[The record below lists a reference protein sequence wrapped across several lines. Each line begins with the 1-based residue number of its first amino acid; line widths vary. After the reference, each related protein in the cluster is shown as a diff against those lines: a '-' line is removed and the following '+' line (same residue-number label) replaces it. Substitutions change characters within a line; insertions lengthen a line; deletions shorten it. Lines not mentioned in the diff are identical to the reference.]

1 MWLIRRLED
10 IKDTDRGR
18 VGGKAAALALLARK
32 GGRVPPGGCITVQ
45 AFRDFLSFNGL
56 DGKIAIELG
65 RKELKDMRWEEMW
78 DASQRIRN
86 LVNGGIFPPAMLRE
100 ITSFANTLLG
110 GKSAAVRSSSLSED
124 SANASYAGVH
134 ESYVDVKGE
143 KAVMESVL
151 HVWASLWSDT
161 ALLYKKEL
169 GLDPASGGM
178 AVILQKLVRGEVSG
192 VVFSLDPVRG
202 GGIVIEAVPGLNKR
216 LVDGRIEPHR
226 WSVERGSGGRISY
239 SPPSSSA
246 KRSGK
251 KTAGLLKA
259 ARVREV
265 ARLALSAEKLFRS
278 PQDVEWT
285 FRREDLFALQSRP
298 ITTTPDAGLSQRS
311 VFDLSLKRSFENL
324 SELRK
329 RIEGELLPAMAEET
343 RRMRDEDPAEMS
355 DAELARELERRTAV
369 LARWNRTYWDEFIPY
384 GHGARLFGRVYNDL
398 VKPRDPHEF
407 VELLRTGRTLSMQR
421 DAILAEMSA
430 MVRRG
435 RPSLMA
441 VRKGG
446 PTGAARFDSLRKGLF
461 SRFGMISGD
470 LEDHRKLAAFLA
482 KMPLGP
488 RKGKP
493 GGRAAAAGLEKRF
506 LSRFPNKDRRR
517 GLELLNLARSSYAMR
532 DDDNVYLAGIE
543 RELKKAADEARRRI
557 DEGLVRGGSKRTL
570 SALLRN
576 KLVRELDKPPVR
588 GKTVP
593 TRERGAAEVRA
604 KQLRGQPA
612 SKGIVRGKARVV
624 VDPGQ
629 LKDLEPGE
637 ILVCDSIGPE
647 MTYAV
652 SVAGGIVERRGGM
665 LIHGAIVA
673 REYGIPCVTGVPD
686 AVHAIRTGDDLTV
699 DGYLGVVTIRKRSM

>member
-1 MWLIRRLED
+1 MWLFRRLED
-10 IKDTDRGR
+10 IKDTDRVK
-18 VGGKAAALALLARK
+18 VGGKAAALALLVKK

-124 SANASYAGVH
+124 SASASYAGVH

-151 HVWASLWSDT
+151 HVWASLWSDA

-259 ARVREV
+259 ERVREV

-285 FRREDLFALQSRP
+285 FRRKALFALQSRP
-298 ITTTPDAGLSQRS
+298 ITTTPDAGLSKRS

-446 PTGAARFDSLRKGLF
+446 PTGAARFDALRKLLF
-461 SRFGMISGD
+461 SQFGMISGD

-482 KMPLGP
+482 KMPFGP

-506 LSRFPNKDRRR
+506 LSRFPKKDRRR
-517 GLELLNLARSSYAMR
+517 GLELLDLARSSYAMR

-570 SALLRN
+570 SALLRH
-576 KLVRELDKPPVR
+576 KLVRGLDKPPVR
-588 GKTVP
+588 GKTGQA
-593 TRERGAAEVRA
+593 RERGAAEVRA

-686 AVHAIRTGDDLTV
+686 AAHAIRTGDDLTV
-699 DGYLGVVTIRKRSM
+699 DGYLGIVTIRKRSI

>member
-1 MWLIRRLED
+1 MWLIPRLED
-10 IKDTDRGR
+10 IKGGDRGI
-18 VGGKAAALALLARK
+18 VGGKAAALALLAEK
-32 GGRVPPGGCITVQ
+32 GMRVPPGGCITVK
-45 AFRDFLSFNGL
+45 AFRDFLSLNGL

-65 RKELKDMRWEEMW
+65 RKELKEMRWEEMW

-86 LVNGGIFPPAMLRE
+86 LVNGGIFPPGMYRE
-100 ITSFANTLLG
+100 ITSFAKTLLNRE
-110 GKSAAVRSSSLSED
+110 SAAVRSSSLSED
-124 SANASYAGVH
+124 SASASYAGVH
-134 ESYVDVKGE
+134 ESYVDVRGE
-143 KAVMESVL
+143 KAVVESVL
-151 HVWASLWSDT
+151 HVWASLWSDA

-169 GLDPASGGM
+169 GLDPSSGGM

-192 VVFSLDPVRG
+192 VAFSLDPVQG
-202 GGIVIEAVPGLNKR
+202 SGIVIEAVPGLNKR
-216 LVDGRIEPHR
+216 LVDGEIEPHR
-226 WSVERGSGGRISY
+226 WSMERGPVGRISY

-251 KTAGLLKA
+251 ETAGVLTA
-259 ARVREV
+259 ERVREV

-285 FRREDLFALQSRP
+285 FRGKNLFVLQSRP
-298 ITTTPDAGLSQRS
+298 ITTSPDAGLSKRS

-324 SELRK
+324 SKLRK
-329 RIEGELLPAMAEET
+329 RIEGELIPAMAEET
-343 RRMRDEDPAEMS
+343 HRMRDKDPAEMS
-355 DAELARELERRTAV
+355 DAELARELERRTEV
-369 LARWNRTYWDEFIPY
+369 LERWNMTYWDEFIPY

-398 VKPRDPHEF
+398 IKPRDPHEF

-421 DAILAEMSA
+421 DVILAEMAA

-435 RPSLMA
+435 RPSLLA

-446 PTGAARFDSLRKGLF
+446 PTGASRFDALRKRLF
-461 SRFGMISGD
+461 SQFGMISGD

-482 KMPLGP
+482 KMPFAP
-488 RKGKP
+488 RKGNK

-506 LSRFPNKDRRR
+506 LSRFPKKDRRR

-532 DDDNVYLAGIE
+532 DDDNVHLAGIE

-557 DEGLVRGGSKRTL
+557 DAGLVRQGSKRTL
-570 SALLRN
+570 SALLRH

-588 GKTVP
+588 GKTGP
-593 TRERGAAEVRA
+593 ARGRGSAEVRA

-624 VDPGQ
+624 VEPGQ
-629 LKDLEPGE
+629 IKDLEPGE

-647 MTYAV
+647 TTYAV
-652 SVAGGIVERRGGM
+652 SIAGGIVERRGGM

-686 AVHAIRTGDDLTV
+686 AALAIRTGDDLTV
-699 DGYLGVVTIRKRSM
+699 DGYLGIVTIRRRSM

>member
-1 MWLIRRLED
+1 MWLIPRLED
-10 IKDTDRGR
+10 IKGGDRGI
-18 VGGKAAALALLARK
+18 VGGKAAALALLAEK
-32 GGRVPPGGCITVQ
+32 GVRVPPGGCLTVT

-86 LVNGGIFPPAMLRE
+86 LVNGGIFPTSMFRE
-100 ITSFANTLLG
+100 ITSFAKTLLNG
-110 GKSAAVRSSSLSED
+110 ESVAVRSSSLSED
-124 SANASYAGVH
+124 SGSASYAGVH

-143 KAVMESVL
+143 KAVVESVR

-161 ALLYKKEL
+161 AFLYKKEL

-192 VVFSLDPVRG
+192 VVFSLDPVQG
-202 GGIVIEAVPGLNKR
+202 GGIVIEAVAGLNKR
-216 LVDGRIEPHR
+216 LVDGEIEPHR
-226 WSVERGSGGRISY
+226 WFVERGPGGRTSY

-251 KTAGLLKA
+251 RAAGVLTAE
-259 ARVREV
+259 RVREV
-265 ARLALSAEKLFRS
+265 ARLALSAEKLFRT

-285 FRREDLFALQSRP
+285 FRGKDLFALQSRP
-298 ITTTPDAGLSQRS
+298 ITTSPDARLSKRS
-311 VFDLSLKRSFENL
+311 VFDLSLRRSFENL
-324 SELRK
+324 LELRK
-329 RIEGELLPAMAEET
+329 RIEGELIPAMAEET
-343 RRMRDEDPAEMS
+343 RRMRDKDPAKMS
-355 DAELARELERRTAV
+355 DAELARELEGRTVV
-369 LARWNRTYWDEFIPY
+369 LDRWNRTYWDEFIPY

-398 VKPRDPHEF
+398 IKPRDPHEF

-421 DAILAEMSA
+421 DAILAEMAA

-446 PTGAARFDSLRKGLF
+446 PTGAARFDALRKRLF
-461 SRFGMISGD
+461 SEFGVISAG

-482 KMPLGP
+482 KNPSEP
-488 RKGKP
+488 RKGKK
-493 GGRAAAAGLEKRF
+493 GGRAAAVDLEKGF
-506 LSRFPNKDRRR
+506 LSRFPRKDRRR

-532 DDDNVYLAGIE
+532 DDDNVYLAGIG
-543 RELKKAADEARRRI
+543 RELKKAVDEARRRMGA
-557 DEGLVRGGSKRTL
+557 GLVRGGSKGTL
-570 SALLRN
+570 SALLRH
-576 KLVRELDKPPVR
+576 KLVRELEKPPGRV
-588 GKTVP
+588 KTGP
-593 TRERGAAEVRA
+593 ARERGTAEVRA

-686 AVHAIRTGDDLTV
+686 AVHAIRTGDELTV
-699 DGYLGVVTIRKRSM
+699 DGYLGIVTIRRKPM

>member
-1 MWLIRRLED
+1 MWLFRRLED
-10 IKDTDRGR
+10 IKDTDRDM
-18 VGGKAAALALLARK
+18 VGGKAAALALLAQK
-32 GGRVPPGGCITVQ
+32 GGRVPAGGCITVK

-86 LVNGGIFPPAMLRE
+86 LVNGGDFPPGMLRE

-110 GKSAAVRSSSLSED
+110 GMSAAVRSSSLSED

-134 ESYVDVKGE
+134 ESYVDVKGQ
-143 KAVMESVL
+143 KAVMEAVL
-151 HVWASLWSDT
+151 HVWASLWSDA

-202 GGIVIEAVPGLNKR
+202 VGIVIEAVPGLNKH
-216 LVDGRIEPHR
+216 LVDGKTEPHR
-226 WSVERGSGGRISY
+226 WSVERGPGGRISY

-246 KRSGK
+246 KRSGQ
-251 KTAGLLKA
+251 KTAGLLKDE
-259 ARVREV
+259 RVREV
-265 ARLALSAEKLFRS
+265 ARLALSAEKLFRA

-285 FRREDLFALQSRP
+285 FRRKDLFALQSRP
-298 ITTTPDAGLSQRS
+298 ITTSPNAGLSKRS

-329 RIEGELLPAMAEET
+329 RIEGELIPAMAEET

-369 LARWNRTYWDEFIPY
+369 LARWNRTYWDELIPY

-435 RPSLMA
+435 RPSLLA

-446 PTGAARFDSLRKGLF
+446 PTGAAGFDALRKILF

-493 GGRAAAAGLEKRF
+493 GGRTAAAGLEKRF
-506 LSRFPNKDRRR
+506 LSRFPKKDRRR
-517 GLELLNLARSSYAMR
+517 GLELLDLARSSYAMR

-557 DEGLVRGGSKRTL
+557 DEGLVRGVTKRTL
-570 SALLRN
+570 SALLRHT
-576 KLVRELDKPPVR
+576 LVRGLDKPPAR
-588 GKTVP
+588 GKTGP
-593 TRERGAAEVRA
+593 ARGRGAAEART

-612 SKGIVRGKARVV
+612 SQGVVRGKARVV

-686 AVHAIRTGDDLTV
+686 AARAIVTGDDLTV
-699 DGYLGVVTIRKRSM
+699 DGYLGIVTIRRRSM

>member
-10 IKDTDRGR
+10 IKDTDRGM
-18 VGGKAAALALLARK
+18 VGGKAATLALLAKK
-32 GGRVPPGGCITVQ
+32 GGRVPPGGCITVK
-45 AFRDFLSFNGL
+45 AFHDFLSFNGL
-56 DGKIAIELG
+56 GSKIAIELG

-86 LVNGGIFPPAMLRE
+86 LVNGGIFPPGMLRE
-100 ITSFANTLLG
+100 ITSFANALLR
-110 GKSAAVRSSSLSED
+110 GKSAVVRSSSLSED
-124 SANASYAGVH
+124 SASASYAGVH

-143 KAVMESVL
+143 KAVTESVL
-151 HVWASLWSDT
+151 HVWASLWSD
-161 ALLYKKEL
+161 AAFLYKKEL

-192 VVFSLDPVRG
+192 VVFSLDPVQG

-216 LVDGRIEPHR
+216 LVDGEIEPHR
-226 WSVERGSGGRISY
+226 WSVERDSGGRISY

-251 KTAGLLKA
+251 RAAGVLTAE
-259 ARVREV
+259 RVREV
-265 ARLALSAEKLFRS
+265 ARLALSAEKLFRA

-285 FRREDLFALQSRP
+285 FRGKDLFALQSRP
-298 ITTTPDAGLSQRS
+298 ITTSPDAGLSKRS
-311 VFDLSLKRSFENL
+311 VFDLSLRRSFENL
-324 SELRK
+324 LELRK
-329 RIEGELLPAMAEET
+329 KIEGELIPAMAEET
-343 RRMRDEDPAEMS
+343 RRMRDKDPAKMS
-355 DAELARELERRTAV
+355 GAELARELERRTAV
-369 LARWNRTYWDEFIPY
+369 LERWNRTYWDEFIPY

-398 VKPRDPHEF
+398 IKPRDPHEF
-407 VELLRTGRTLSMQR
+407 VELLRTGHTLSMQR
-421 DAILAEMSA
+421 DAILAEMAA

-446 PTGAARFDSLRKGLF
+446 LTGAARFDALRERLF
-461 SRFGMISGD
+461 SEFGMISGD

-482 KMPLGP
+482 KMPFGP
-488 RKGKP
+488 RKGRP

-506 LSRFPNKDRRR
+506 LSRFPRKDRRR

-557 DEGLVRGGSKRTL
+557 DEGFVRGGSKRTL
-570 SALLRN
+570 SALLRH

-588 GKTVP
+588 GKTGP
-593 TRERGAAEVRA
+593 ARARGAAEVRA

-629 LKDLEPGE
+629 LKGLEPGE

-686 AVHAIRTGDDLTV
+686 AARAIRTGDDLTV
-699 DGYLGVVTIRKRSM
+699 DGYLGIVTIRRKPM